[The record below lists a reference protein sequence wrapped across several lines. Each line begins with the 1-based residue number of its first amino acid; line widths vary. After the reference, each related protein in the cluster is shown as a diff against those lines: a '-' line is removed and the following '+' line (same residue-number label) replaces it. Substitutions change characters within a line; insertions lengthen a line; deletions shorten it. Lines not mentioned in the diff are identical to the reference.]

1 MNETVTIKYVIDQT
15 IDLLK
20 QVQVP
25 MNLFDQIALP
35 VNAAIGNLRACLD
48 AISRSEREQ
57 EKRKEEQNGQHAD
70 AE

>member
-35 VNAAIGNLRACLD
+35 VNAAIGNLHACID
-48 AISRSEREQ
+48 AINRSEREQ